1 MKYGWKEVID
11 LSIYDENGR
20 FVTKLDS
27 LNNSYIGFKDGKGI
41 VKVQDALFD
50 EYLIAFLG
58 KYQGDNRSDFER
70 DIENKPSYSTYTLN
84 AYIQRKC
91 KLIGTTSFRRE
102 DDGENVVVKFEI
114 PNATTKK
121 IITFSN
127 ENIVS
132 PFDIVFEFEPF
143 NNEGDILKLHIEN
156 NDETMIKTER
166 LLKNFWNEV
175 NQKIDNQTQKIN
187 NKIQDL

>member
-27 LNNSYIGFKDGKGI
+27 LKNSYIGFKDGKGI

-50 EYLIAFLG
+50 LYLIAFLG
-58 KYQGDNRSDFER
+58 KYQNDKRSDFER
-70 DIENKPSYSTYTLN
+70 EIENKPSYDTYSLN
-84 AYIQRKC
+84 INSKRKC

-102 DDGENVVVKFEI
+102 TDFKDVVVKFEI
-114 PNATTKK
+114 PNATTKNSLH
-121 IITFSN
+121 FSN
-127 ENIVS
+127 ENDVT

-143 NNEGDILKLHIEN
+143 NDEGDILKLHIEN
-156 NDETMIKTER
+156 IDGLNADRVVES
-166 LLKNFWNEV
+166 FWTKAKQE
-175 NQKIDNQTQKIN
+175 
-187 NKIQDL
+187 IQDSKSIIN